1 MTWEETFQTHGVDIE
16 QDNFWQNFDWQ
27 DHQFSIK
34 SSRAPPIAQ
43 NDKNKLKKKHKLVEP
58 EPQNMILE
66 SLKWSWLDKF
76 AG

>member
-43 NDKNKLKKKHKLVEP
+43 NDKKNNNKKNTNWSN
-58 EPQNMILE
+58 QNRRT
-66 SLKWSWLDKF
+66 WS
-76 AG
+76 